1 MSGKLLVYQRWAGY
15 RSGGIE
21 WSHVWDFHPGYDC
34 DEKMKMYRCTALG
47 QVPGQ
52 GPLNVLLNHHL
63 QVSLLNMILQE
74 LGLHVGNL

>member
-1 MSGKLLVYQRWAGY
+1 MN
-15 RSGGIE
+15 
-21 WSHVWDFHPGYDC
+21 SHVWDFHPGYDC
-34 DEKMKMYRCTALG
+34 DEKMKIYRCTALG

-74 LGLHVGNL
+74 PGLHVGNL

>member
-1 MSGKLLVYQRWAGY
+1 M
-15 RSGGIE
+15 
-21 WSHVWDFHPGYDC
+21 WDFHLGYDC
-34 DEKMKMYRCTALG
+34 EEKMKIYRCTALG

-74 LGLHVGNL
+74 PGLHVGNL

>member
-1 MSGKLLVYQRWAGY
+1 MW
-15 RSGGIE
+15 E
-21 WSHVWDFHPGYDC
+21 FHPGYDC
-34 DEKMKMYRCTALG
+34 DEKVKIYRCTALG

-74 LGLHVGNL
+74 PGLHVGNL